1 MANRLINETSPYLL
15 QHAHNPVDWY
25 AWGEEALGRA
35 KAEDRPILLSIGYSA
50 CHWCHVMEHES
61 FENPEIAAIMNDHFV
76 NIKVDREERPD
87 LDSIYMAAVQAMTQR
102 GGWPMT
108 VFLTPAGA
116 PFYCGTYF
124 PPEDRMG
131 MPGFPRV
138 LLSMAKAY
146 AERRDEVEHSGQR
159 MVEQLR
165 ESVRAA
171 ALGED
176 ELNPG
181 LLPAVV
187 RSLSGMFDQAEG
199 GFGGAPKFPQPMSL
213 EFLLQAFVRGQD
225 PTAMRMLE
233 VTLAKMARGGMYDQ
247 LGGGFHRYSVDA
259 HWLVP
264 HFEKMLY
271 DNAQLALVYVHAF
284 QLTGNAFY
292 RQVAEE
298 TLDYVA
304 REMTSPQGGFYSTQD
319 ADSEGEEGKFFIWTP
334 PEVEAVLGEADA
346 RLFMRYYDVTRA
358 GNFEHRNILHVP
370 RDMDVVADQLG
381 VEFHDFEAAIQ
392 RGRLKLLAAREQRVH
407 PGRDDKVLTAWN
419 GMMLKAFAE
428 ASAALSRPD
437 YAEVA
442 GHNADFL
449 LRELRRD
456 GKLLRTH
463 KDGQSKLNGYLE
475 DYANLVDG
483 LLALYQATFDLR
495 WFSAARE
502 LAETMIQQ
510 FWDPAESSFYD
521 TGLDH
526 EQLISRPRDTFDNAT
541 PSGNSVAVDV
551 LLRLWLFTG
560 EGRYSSIAETVLRAM
575 QRVAA
580 SYPLGFGRLLCAYD
594 LHFGPS
600 PEIALAGPLDSPA
613 MANFRQ
619 ALWSKY
625 IPNKVVAACAPDD
638 AAAGEAIPLLQGRDL
653 VDGQAAAYVCQ
664 NFACELPVTDP
675 VRLLERLG
683 V

>member
-1 MANRLINETSPYLL
+1 MANRLVNETSPYLL

-25 AWGEEALGRA
+25 TWGDEALSRA

-61 FENPEIAAIMNDHFV
+61 FENPEIAAIMNEHFV

-138 LLSMAKAY
+138 LQGVAKAY
-146 AERRDEVEHSGQR
+146 AERRDEVERSGQR

-165 ESVRAA
+165 ESARAA
-171 ALGED
+171 ASGED
-176 ELNPG
+176 DLNPG
-181 LLPAVV
+181 LLLAVV

-213 EFLLQAFVRGQD
+213 EFLLHAYARGQD
-225 PTAMRMLE
+225 PTALRMLE
-233 VTLAKMARGGMYDQ
+233 LTLSKMARGGMYDQ

-271 DNAQLALVYVHAF
+271 DNAQLALLYVHAF
-284 QLTGNAFY
+284 QLTGKAFY

-304 REMTSPQGGFYSTQD
+304 REMTSPEGGFYATQD
-319 ADSEGEEGKFFIWTP
+319 ADSEGEEGKFFVWTP
-334 PEVEAVLGEADA
+334 AEVEAVLGETDA
-346 RLFMRYYDVTRA
+346 RLFMRYYDVTEA
-358 GNFEHRNILHVP
+358 GNFEHKNILNVP

-381 VEFHDFEAAIQ
+381 VDFHDFEAAIQ
-392 RGRLKLLAAREQRVH
+392 RGRQKLMAAREQRVH

-442 GHNADFL
+442 
-449 LRELRRD
+449 
-456 GKLLRTH
+456 
-463 KDGQSKLNGYLE
+463 
-475 DYANLVDG
+475 
-483 LLALYQATFDLR
+483 
-495 WFSAARE
+495 
-502 LAETMIQQ
+502 
-510 FWDPAESSFYD
+510 
-521 TGLDH
+521 
-526 EQLISRPRDTFDNAT
+526 
-541 PSGNSVAVDV
+541 
-551 LLRLWLFTG
+551 
-560 EGRYSSIAETVLRAM
+560 
-575 QRVAA
+575 
-580 SYPLGFGRLLCAYD
+580 
-594 LHFGPS
+594 
-600 PEIALAGPLDSPA
+600 
-613 MANFRQ
+613 
-619 ALWSKY
+619 
-625 IPNKVVAACAPDD
+625 
-638 AAAGEAIPLLQGRDL
+638 
-653 VDGQAAAYVCQ
+653 
-664 NFACELPVTDP
+664 
-675 VRLLERLG
+675 
-683 V
+683 